1 MSSDLNADILPTRHA
16 FITGGA
22 RGLGLIMAQ
31 ALAEAGAN
39 VTITAARSKDE
50 LAKAVEAIGPD
61 QCFGVMADVCS
72 EDGSAQAVKDAE
84 ARFGPIDTLINN
96 AGRGPGEMHN
106 PSGSFGANPFDG
118 APEDYERIVTTNIVG
133 PWRMARLVVPGMV
146 ERGWGRVIN
155 ISTSQPT
162 MLLPIGGPYGP
173 TKAALEAQSA
183 IWAKHLDGTGVT
195 VNVLLP
201 GGASDTPFIPGG
213 GVGSRVEID
222 WPALAGGIAEGNKN
236 ITGLL
241 PAEVMA
247 APAVWLASDA
257 SAHITGRRL
266 VGANWP
272 PHASPQEALKTA
284 MTPPIEAPHIL

>member
-1 MSSDLNADILPTRHA
+1 MGNSTRTTRHA

-22 RGLGLIMAQ
+22 RGLGFVMAE
-31 ALAEAGAN
+31 ALAKAGAN
-39 VTITAARSKDE
+39 VTITAARSTNE
-50 LAKAVEAIGPD
+50 LAHAVEAIGAERCHGL
-61 QCFGVMADVCS
+61 QADVCS
-72 EDGSAQAVKDAE
+72 EDGSARAVQEAE
-84 ARFGPIDTLINN
+84 ARFGPIDILINN
-96 AGRGPGEMHN
+96 AGRGPGEMRSA
-106 PSGSFGANPFDG
+106 SGSFGANPFDG
-118 APEDYERIVTTNIVG
+118 NADDYERIVTTNIVG
-133 PWRMARLVVPGMV
+133 PWRMAKLTVPGMV

-183 IWAKHLDGTGVT
+183 IWAKHLEGTGVT

-213 GVGSRVEID
+213 AVGSRVEID

-236 ITGLL
+236 ISGLL

-257 SAHITGRRL
+257 SADTTGRRL

-272 PHASPQEALKTA
+272 PHAAPEDALATA
-284 MTPPIEAPHIL
+284 MTSAIDAPHIL

>member
-1 MSSDLNADILPTRHA
+1 MTTKNTPSTRHA
-16 FITGGA
+16 LITGGA
-22 RGLGLIMAQ
+22 RGLGFVMAQ
-31 ALAEAGAN
+31 ALADAGAK
-39 VTITAARSKDE
+39 VTITAARSADE
-50 LAKAVEAIGPD
+50 LAQAVAAIGPN
-61 QCFGVMADVCS
+61 QCCGVLADVCS
-72 EDGSAQAVKDAE
+72 DQDSARAVQQAE
-84 ARFGPIDTLINN
+84 ARFGPIDILINN
-96 AGRGPGEMHN
+96 AGRGPGEMQA
-106 PSGSFGANPFDG
+106 SGSGFGAHPFDG
-118 APEDYERIVTTNIVG
+118 DAADYERIVTTNIVG
-133 PWRMARLVVPGMV
+133 PWRMAKLLVPGMV
-146 ERGWGRVIN
+146 ERGWGRIIN

-162 MLLPIGGPYGP
+162 MLLSIGGPYGP

-213 GVGSRVEID
+213 QVGSRVEID

-257 SAHITGRRL
+257 SGHITGRRL

-272 PHASPQEALKTA
+272 PHAAPEDALKTA
-284 MTPPIEAPHIL
+284 MTPPIDAPHIL

>member
-1 MSSDLNADILPTRHA
+1 MTNFNGPPRHA

-22 RGLGLIMAQ
+22 RGLGLVMAR
-31 ALAEAGAN
+31 ALAETGTN
-39 VTITAARSKDE
+39 VTITAARSMDE
-50 LAKAVEAIGPD
+50 LAQAVDLIGKD
-61 QCFGVMADVCS
+61 QCLGLQADVCS
-72 EDGSAQAVKDAE
+72 ESGSAQAIKEAE
-84 ARFGPIDTLINN
+84 ARFGPVDILINN

-106 PSGSFGANPFDG
+106 PTGGFGANPFEGD
-118 APEDYERIVTTNIVG
+118 PEDYERIVTTNIVG
-133 PWRMARLVVPGMV
+133 PWRMARLIVPGMV

-162 MLLPIGGPYGP
+162 MILPNGGPYGP
-173 TKAALEAQSA
+173 TKAALESQSA
-183 IWAKHLDGTGVT
+183 IWAKHLGGTGVT

-213 GVGSRVEID
+213 AVGTRVDID
-222 WPALAGGIAEGNKN
+222 WPAIAGTIAEGNKN

-257 SAHITGRRL
+257 SAHITGRRI

-272 PHASPQEALKTA
+272 PHATPEDALKTA
-284 MTPPIEAPHIL
+284 MTPPIEAPHVL

>member
-1 MSSDLNADILPTRHA
+1 MEKPNLSTRHA

-22 RGLGLIMAQ
+22 RGLGFVMAQ
-31 ALAEAGAN
+31 ALAEAGAK
-39 VTITAARSKDE
+39 VTITAARSAEE
-50 LAKAVEAIGPD
+50 LAQAVEAIGAE
-61 QCFGVMADVCS
+61 QCCGVLADVCS
-72 EDGSAQAVKDAE
+72 DADSARAVAEAE
-84 ARFGPIDTLINN
+84 ARFGPIDILINN
-96 AGRGPGEMHN
+96 AGRGPGEMQSAG
-106 PSGSFGANPFDG
+106 SGFGASPFEGEAD
-118 APEDYERIVTTNIVG
+118 DYERIVTTNIVG
-133 PWRMARLVVPGMV
+133 PWRMAKLLAPGMV
-146 ERGWGRVIN
+146 KRGWGRIIN

-183 IWAKHLDGTGVT
+183 IWAKHLKGTGVT

-213 GVGSRVEID
+213 EIGTRVEID
-222 WPALAGGIAEGNKN
+222 WPSLAGNIAEGNKN

-257 SAHITGRRL
+257 SAEITGRRF

-272 PHASPQEALKTA
+272 PHAAPEDALKTA
-284 MTPPIEAPHIL
+284 MTPPIDAPHVL